1 MKSLELEHLTRNL
14 KKVFRISDI
23 KIDYTSNGK
32 PFLKNVK
39 NIHFSISHCDDLLVI
54 VIDNKNIG
62 VDVERIRDYDLKINN
77 IIKYNAKSNEDFFRE
92 WTKREAVIKLKGLAL
107 RDINSL
113 NYTGINFKIRRYKN
127 YIITIAYE
135 I

>member
-1 MKSLELEHLTRNL
+1 MKNIELKQLTKTL
-14 KKVFRISDI
+14 KKGFSISDVE
-23 KIDYTSNGK
+23 IDYTSNGK

-39 NIHFSISHCDDLLVI
+39 NIHFSISHSDDLLVI

-62 VDVERIRDYDLKINN
+62 VDIERIRDYDLKINS

-107 RDINSL
+107 KDINSL
-113 NYTGINFKIRRYKN
+113 DYTGINFKVRRYKD